1 MHPAVILII
10 QYQVM
15 PLLVQSEHPKSA
27 FVPGISSN
35 SQWDLKSLLV
45 SGTPCMSTKKLNS
58 TIRKEIVS
66 VHMEGMDSVAHCR
79 VDFWV
84 LSGQIKYKWSQLL
97 PYWEP
102 ASCCHN
108 IQSFSAPGNWPQP
121 PVYWSSPEFQ

>member
-10 QYQVM
+10 QYQVL

-58 TIRKEIVS
+58 TIRKEIIS
-66 VHMEGMDSVAHCR
+66 VHMEGMDSVAH
-79 VDFWV
+79 
-84 LSGQIKYKWSQLL
+84 
-97 PYWEP
+97 
-102 ASCCHN
+102 
-108 IQSFSAPGNWPQP
+108 
-121 PVYWSSPEFQ
+121 